1 MGLQR
6 VGHNFATFT
15 HFSVCTMG
23 KLDWGLSKGCGVLP
37 EHSCLVSFLLHLST
51 HSYSFTHLWIHSPLI
66 YSQMGLLGLDS
77 SIYP

>member
-6 VGHNFATFT
+6 VRQDCATFT
-15 HFSVCTMG
+15 PSSVCTMG
-23 KLDWGLSKGCGVLP
+23 KLDWGLSKGRGVLP
-37 EHSCLVSFLLHLST
+37 EHPCLVSFLLHLST
-51 HSYSFTHLWIHSPLI
+51 HSYSFIHLWIHSPLI